1 MMLSSVLVHEV
12 VLPLATA
19 CILESLND
27 RLVQDVLQVQWR
39 AHDPCICGVAGT
51 QETVQCMRTC
61 THCKHVHASSSR
73 FMTCYQLQGDI
84 LSISL
89 SRTLT
94 HASMFA
100 VACGACIDASNQSG
114 VVWLCPNS
122 PFPPQRS
129 ERTLRIES
137 SLAAVARNCGTS
149 SFIGPPRSVSAAR
162 HQLSTG

>member
-1 MMLSSVLVHEV
+1 VHANVYPLQARSRVFITIHDMLSAAVRYPFYL
-12 VLPLATA
+12 
-19 CILESLND
+19 
-27 RLVQDVLQVQWR
+27 
-39 AHDPCICGVAGT
+39 
-51 QETVQCMRTC
+51 
-61 THCKHVHASSSR
+61 
-73 FMTCYQLQGDI
+73 
-84 LSISL
+84 SL
-89 SRTLT
+89 SLTLT

-100 VACGACIDASNQSG
+100 VACGACIDASNQTG
-114 VVWLCPNS
+114 VVRLCPNS